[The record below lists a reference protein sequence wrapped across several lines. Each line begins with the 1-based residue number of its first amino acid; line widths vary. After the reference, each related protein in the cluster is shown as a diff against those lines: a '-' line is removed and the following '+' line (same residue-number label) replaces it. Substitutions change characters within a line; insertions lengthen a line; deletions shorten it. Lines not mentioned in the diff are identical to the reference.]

1 MESSAKIGAQA
12 VGPNGGLYVNL
23 LPEESPR
30 TDVKSVFY
38 LGYETSGEFYIF
50 EGDEY
55 EAKPETYEFTRKFY
69 KDVVQ
74 RVWDEG
80 KIKAHP
86 QRVESGGLVGVL
98 SGMRAMKQKKV
109 SGEKLVYL
117 VDETEW
123 PAA

>member
-1 MESSAKIGAQA
+1 MESSAKISADA
-12 VGPNGGLYVNL
+12 IGPNGGLYVNL
-23 LPEESPR
+23 LGEDCPR
-30 TDVKSVFY
+30 ADVKSVFY

-50 EGDEY
+50 EGDEF

-74 RVWDEG
+74 GLWDEG

-86 QRVESGGLVGVL
+86 QRVGGDGLIGVL
-98 SGMRAMKQKKV
+98 SGMQAMKQKKV

-117 VDETEW
+117 VAETKW
-123 PAA
+123 PTI